1 MDLTNTLHDSC
12 PGNLQSVSGYL
23 FLTLINSLLESKC
36 QLGLTEVYNDNY
48 GPLIKDGDEFD
59 FVIVGSGSAGSVLA
73 NKLTENPEWRVL
85 VLEAGGYPSA
95 SSDIPATFASLQGT
109 DEDWQYKMEPSDTAC
124 LGFKDGVCR
133 CPRGKVLGG
142 TSTINAMMFIEGNSR
157 DYDQWAEMGNTG
169 WDWSNVKEQF
179 QRLTQSIPECK
190 NKYHSGEPIINALI
204 EANELLGYKSQEEY
218 NPEDPIGT
226 VTGNVCIQNGQR
238 QNNAKV
244 FLGKYKDRKNL
255 YVATHSFVEKILVD
269 PVTKTASGVMVRI
282 HGKTLSVQATKEVI
296 VSSGAINSPQLLM
309 LSGIGPR
316 ENLGEVGIH
325 LIKELPV
332 GENLQ
337 DHLIHIGFDIA
348 LSLDSILPEHKTEKI
363 LDQLYEYFMHQ
374 TGYMST
380 IGTINYWTFI
390 NTKNDSEFPNIQYH
404 HSFFGQHDN
413 VMVPTVF
420 SKAMGVND
428 DVLKSK
434 LEYLNSSNLLAI
446 FPTLLN
452 PKSFGKVILKNKNPR
467 DHPLIFNGLLSDKND
482 EDLNTMLEGIRVLEK
497 LIETSPVKKF
507 HPQIAKLN
515 LPACDKYE
523 FRSDDYWRCSI
534 RYLSTHIYHPTSTC
548 SMGPKDDGTSVVDP
562 RLRVHGIK
570 RLRVADA
577 SIMPKIVSANTHAA
591 SMMIGQKAADMI
603 KEDWIKN
610 HEEL

>member
-23 FLTLINSLLESKC
+23 FLTLINTLLESKC
-36 QLGLTEVYNDNY
+36 QLGLKQVYNDNY
-48 GPLIKDGDEFD
+48 SPFIKDGDEFD

-95 SSDIPATFASLQGT
+95 SSDIPAAFASLQDT

-142 TSTINAMMFIEGNSR
+142 SSTINAMMYIEGNSR

-179 QRLTQSIPECK
+179 QRLLQSIPECK
-190 NKYHSGEPIINALI
+190 NKYNLGEPIINAWN

-238 QNNAKV
+238 QNTAKV

-269 PVTKTASGVMVRI
+269 PVTKTASGVIARI
-282 HGKTLSVQATKEVI
+282 NGKTLTIQTTKEVI

-316 ENLGEVGIH
+316 ENLEEVGIN

-348 LSLDSILPEHKTEKI
+348 LSLDSIRPEHKTEKI

-380 IGTINYWTFI
+380 VGTINYWTFV
-390 NTKNDSEFPNIQYH
+390 NTKNNSEFPNIQYH
-404 HSFFGQHDN
+404 HTFLGQHN
-413 VMVPTVF
+413 NLMLQTVF

-428 DVLKSK
+428 EVLKSK
-434 LEYLNSSNLLAI
+434 LEYLKSSNLLAI
-446 FPTLLN
+446 FTTLLN
-452 PKSFGKVILKNKNPR
+452 PKSIGKVILKKQKSPR
-467 DHPLIFNGLLSDKND
+467 P
-482 EDLNTMLEGIRVLEK
+482 
-497 LIETSPVKKF
+497 
-507 HPQIAKLN
+507 
-515 LPACDKYE
+515 
-523 FRSDDYWRCSI
+523 
-534 RYLSTHIYHPTSTC
+534 PTYF
-548 SMGPKDDGTSVVDP
+548 
-562 RLRVHGIK
+562 
-570 RLRVADA
+570 
-577 SIMPKIVSANTHAA
+577 
-591 SMMIGQKAADMI
+591 
-603 KEDWIKN
+603 
-610 HEEL
+610 